1 MLERLTGQDAAPH
14 LANYLLITY
23 KDFSTADE
31 LLAALRQQFDGL
43 SGDDPQTRN
52 LRLRIVN
59 ILKLWATNHYN
70 DLAEDEAALG
80 GVRDL
85 LAHMKESAALEK
97 PSEAVLA
104 ALARRG
110 EEMARRGTVL
120 PAPTPEPDKVRA
132 LSCAALTPRRRVRAA
147 PATPCRWC
155 GLGACVHVTCVAD
168 RVCVYVGVLVVYV
181 CLSERDRTGV
191 R

>member
-120 PAPTPEPDKVRA
+120 PAPTPEPEKVRA
-132 LSCAALTPRRRVRAA
+132 QSHQSRRAHSRRAA
-147 PATPCRWC
+147 ESAQPPRHHVD
-155 GLGACVHVTCVAD
+155 GAASE
-168 RVCVYVGVLVVYV
+168 RVCM
-181 CLSERDRTGV
+181 
-191 R
+191 